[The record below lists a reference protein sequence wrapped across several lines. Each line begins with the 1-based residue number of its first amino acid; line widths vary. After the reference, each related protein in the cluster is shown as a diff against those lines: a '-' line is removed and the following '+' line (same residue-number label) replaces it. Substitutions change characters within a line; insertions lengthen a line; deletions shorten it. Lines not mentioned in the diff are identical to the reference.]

1 MKYVLL
7 TGLLCIV
14 WAYTNMYQLEVE
26 LYDMGMD
33 KVEAAVEHAAHDA
46 ALQIDDTA
54 ILDNKVLFIE
64 GTADKVFKET
74 MMVNLNVNNQLEPLD
89 STLIKSPIKILD
101 VQYIDNDFFDPLTNT
116 EITFP
121 YLYKYDGATKDFE
134 RIIFGPSI
142 AYVIETMFYKS
153 EEPHQ
158 FVVVQEYKK

>member
-46 ALQIDDTA
+46 ALQIDETA
-54 ILDNKVLFIE
+54 ILDYKVLFIE
-64 GTADKVFKET
+64 SKADKAFRDT
-74 MMVNLNVNNQLEPLD
+74 MMANLNINNQLEPLD
-89 STLIKSPIKILD
+89 STIIKSPIKIID
-101 VQYIDNDFFDPLTNT
+101 IQYIDNDFIDPLTNA
-116 EITFP
+116 EITYP
-121 YLYKYDGATKDFE
+121 YQYKYNGAKKFE
-134 RIIFGPSI
+134 RTIFGPSI
-142 AYVIETMFYKS
+142 AYMIETTFYKS
-153 EEPHQ
+153 DEPHQ